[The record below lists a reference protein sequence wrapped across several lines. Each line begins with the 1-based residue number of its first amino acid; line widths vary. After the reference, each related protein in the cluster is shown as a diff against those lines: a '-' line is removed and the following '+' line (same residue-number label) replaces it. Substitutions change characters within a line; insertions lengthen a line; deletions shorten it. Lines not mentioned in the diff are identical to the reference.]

1 LGFLNYFIGAPAN
14 NLSRFSLLFQGA
26 YCMPEICILP
36 EGNANIGA
44 GQIAGALDSSQIA
57 EIEHTLSKF

>member
-1 LGFLNYFIGAPAN
+1 
-14 NLSRFSLLFQGA
+14 
-26 YCMPEICILP
+26 MPEICILP